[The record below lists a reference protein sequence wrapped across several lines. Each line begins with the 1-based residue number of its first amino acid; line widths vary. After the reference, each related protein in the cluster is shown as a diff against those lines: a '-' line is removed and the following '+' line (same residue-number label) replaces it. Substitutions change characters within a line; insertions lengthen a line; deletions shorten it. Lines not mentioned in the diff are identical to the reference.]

1 MLFLFSF
8 QLLDCSSVITV
19 FILSY
24 IFLRAGYKLLHLGGA
39 GVCLLGMLGLVLT
52 DVLVGKNSNSGTGL
66 MMKNDTIPYFPYVF
80 GQTYLSKQYTPR
92 SNCF

>member
-1 MLFLFSF
+1 MDIVIIFALLHILTDNDICRSLLNTL

-52 DVLVGKNSNSGTGL
+52 DVLVGKNTNEGIFVCVKHHL
-66 MMKNDTIPYFPYVF
+66 
-80 GQTYLSKQYTPR
+80 
-92 SNCF
+92 

>member
-1 MLFLFSF
+1 MLDHVENQNIGFLMTRVICTGTPIF

-24 IFLRAGYKLLHLGGA
+24 LFLGAGYKLLHLGGA

-52 DVLVGKNSNSGTGL
+52 DVLVGKNTNEGTVG
-66 MMKNDTIPYFPYVF
+66 
-80 GQTYLSKQYTPR
+80 YLY
-92 SNCF
+92 